1 MVTVD
6 ISYDDYLAHYGTKGM
21 KGGRRKGTLASRA
34 RQVGVE
40 KKTKSIEQRERV
52 LSGKSSIR
60 ARVAAGST
68 LSLAKVLKNKGVKN
82 AIAKDLTR
90 DMATRS
96 RLESGQA
103 TTRDK
108 LEVAMNISILDL
120 AFKRGS

>member
-1 MVTVD
+1 MYPTE
-6 ISYDDYLAHYGTKGM
+6 STYEDYLAHYGTKGM
-21 KGGRRKGTLASRA
+21 KWGLRKGGLASRA

-40 KKTKSIEQRERV
+40 KKTKRIEQRERV

-60 ARVAAGST
+60 DKVAAGST

-90 DMATRS
+90 DMAARS

-120 AFKRGS
+120 AVKRGS

>member
-1 MVTVD
+1 MYPTE
-6 ISYDDYLAHYGTKGM
+6 STYEDYLAHYGTKGM
-21 KGGRRKGTLASRA
+21 KWGLRKGGLASRA

-52 LSGKSSIR
+52 LSGKSSFR
-60 ARVAAGST
+60 DKVAAGST
-68 LSLAKVLKNKGVKN
+68 LSAAKVLKNKGVKN

-108 LEVAMNISILDL
+108 LEVAMNISLLDL
-120 AFKRGS
+120 AVKRGS